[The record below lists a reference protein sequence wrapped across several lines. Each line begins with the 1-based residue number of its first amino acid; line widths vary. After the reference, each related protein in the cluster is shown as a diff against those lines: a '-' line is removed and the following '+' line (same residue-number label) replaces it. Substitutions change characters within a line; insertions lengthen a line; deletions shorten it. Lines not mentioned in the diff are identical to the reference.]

1 MDQCLPMLK
10 QKAAKF
16 HTNTHTQTHT
26 YASNKLSNKQE
37 TGKCAIK

>member
-1 MDQCLPMLK
+1 MLK